1 MRVKNQHLQPYLE
14 KINLFKIGKSILIL
28 AVYFHPAYLTF
39 MQSASYEMPG
49 LMNQK
54 LELRLP
60 GEIPTT

>member
-49 LMNQK
+49 WMNQK